1 VAELFQALRYKVEGC
16 GFDTRW
22 GHGDYGSGV
31 EAASNRNE
39 YQGYLLGAKAAGAE
53 G

>member
-1 VAELFQALRYKVEGC
+1 MVELFQALRYKAEGC

-31 EAASNRNE
+31 DAASNRNE
-39 YQGYLLGAKAAGAE
+39 YQGYMLGTKAAGAE